1 MMSVRK
7 IGVLTSGGDAP
18 GMNAA
23 IRAVVR
29 TAQYYEIEVV
39 GILRGYSGLLK
50 GEFVE
55 MNRRSV
61 GDIIHRGGTI
71 LHTARCEEFKTEAG
85 RALAVKN
92 LQEAGIDGLVAIGGD
107 GTFRGAMELHKLGV
121 KVIGVPGTIDN
132 DIEGTDYSIGF
143 DTAVNTALE
152 AINKI
157 RDTAT
162 SHERISLV
170 EVMGREAGCIALMSG
185 LAGGAESILIPEK
198 ESSIQEVCSRI
209 IEGRNRGKLYSIII
223 VAEGAGNSMEIGKKI
238 MEYTG
243 LETRVT
249 ILGHI
254 QRGGSPTALDRIIA
268 TRMGAGAVELLKDG
282 ISGKAIGI
290 QGQKMVAIDFAQA
303 TAKGI
308 RVDREI
314 YDLALMLAK

>member
-1 MMSVRK
+1 MSVRK

-198 ESSIQEVCSRI
+198 EGSIQEVCDRI

-223 VAEGAGNSMEIGKKI
+223 VAEGAGNSMEIGKRI

-282 ISGKAIGI
+282 VSGKAIGI
-290 QGQKMVAIDFAQA
+290 QGQKIVAVDFTQAIAKMVRI
-303 TAKGI
+303 
-308 RVDREI
+308 DREL

>member
-1 MMSVRK
+1 MSVRK

-107 GTFRGAMELHKLGV
+107 GTFRGAMGLHKLGV

>member
-1 MMSVRK
+1 MSVRK